1 MELRQLQYA
10 LMIAQE
16 KNFSRAAKKLH
27 LAQPSLSQQMM
38 KLEKELGLQLFER
51 RPGDLQLTYAG
62 ERFVDQAS
70 KIIDQV
76 EQLKQEMMDVAQ
88 NQRGQLIIG
97 SLPITGAHLLP
108 PALQQFQQDFPGI
121 ELVLVEETTSELES
135 LTAKG
140 QTDVSLLSLPLH
152 EEGLAYTPILE
163 EEILLAVPPQHAFAS
178 LQNVSLRNCKDEAF
192 IVLKRGQGFR
202 EITYRLCQEAG
213 YEPRVVFETT
223 NIETVQSLVASGMGV
238 GLIPKMV
245 TRTGNSSYVPVYL
258 PIGDIRPHRTLVIA
272 YKKGRY
278 LSKAAEHF
286 IILMKR
292 IVSKETYLRS
302 TFLPSSSLLD
312 QI

>member
-10 LMIAQE
+10 LMIAAE

-38 KLEKELGLQLFER
+38 KLEKELGVLLFER
-51 RPGDLQLTYAG
+51 KPGDLQLTYAG
-62 ERFVDQAS
+62 ERFIDQAS

-76 EQLKQEMMDVAQ
+76 EQLKQEMLDVAQ
-88 NQRGQLIIG
+88 NQRGQIIIG

-121 ELVLVEETTSELES
+121 ELVLVEETTSQLEA

-140 QTDVSLLSLPLH
+140 QTDFSLLSLPLH
-152 EEGLAYTPILE
+152 EEGLTYIPILE
-163 EEILLAVPPQHAFAS
+163 EEILLAVPPHHAFAA
-178 LQNVSLRNCKDEAF
+178 LDRIALGNCKNESF
-192 IVLKRGQGFR
+192 IVLKKGQGFR
-202 EITYRLCQEAG
+202 EITYRLCHEAG
-213 YEPRVVFETT
+213 FEPRVVFETT

-258 PIGDIRPHRTLVIA
+258 PIGDVQPRRTLVIA

-286 IILMKR
+286 IHLMKK
-292 IVSKETYLRS
+292 IGKKEAY
-302 TFLPSSSLLD
+302 
-312 QI
+312 